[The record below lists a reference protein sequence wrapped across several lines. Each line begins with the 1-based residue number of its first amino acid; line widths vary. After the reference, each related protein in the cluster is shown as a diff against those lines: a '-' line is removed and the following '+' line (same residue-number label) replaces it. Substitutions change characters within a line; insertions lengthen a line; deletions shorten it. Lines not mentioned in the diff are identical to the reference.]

1 MSYRLLRKRA
11 ICKAWYYDFCLKIV
25 KKSIFRHYTVIFKG
39 FSNEHFVPQDPLNTS
54 FMLEIEKLKNFFLT
68 WLGFWQQD
76 GHHFEVEQILHKMKN
91 FETDSDIVQ
100 SFCQN
105 MSEMN
110 RAK

>member
-54 FMLEIEKLKNFFLT
+54 YMLEISFKHFKSLMFPNCFCSLKHL
-68 WLGFWQQD
+68 
-76 GHHFEVEQILHKMKN
+76 
-91 FETDSDIVQ
+91 
-100 SFCQN
+100 
-105 MSEMN
+105 
-110 RAK
+110 